1 MNRYNLDLDDT
12 EFKLI
17 RERSRKRRRP
27 NKAKHTI
34 SKRERAA
41 LKKWEMEI
49 IKEYEKAN
57 EKTKRKK
64 SCKKQPLIKTLY
76 AIKKPKTS
84 SRKKRR
90 STKAVQ
96 NPEEQKKESVEPVVA
111 AESSSASTEPTEP
124 TVSPASTE
132 STEPTVSPP
141 ASTEETV
148 AKPAEEQPSENK
160 TVLSSMAESLG
171 ISSSN
176 QEQAEKPATTEAKTG
191 GKRKR
196 KGCKKGGK

>member
-84 SRKKRR
+84 RKKRR

-96 NPEEQKKESVEPVVA
+96 NPEEQKESVEPVVA

-124 TVSPASTE
+124 TVSPPASTE

>member
-1 MNRYNLDLDDT
+1 MNRNLDLDT

-96 NPEEQKKESVEPVVA
+96 NPEEQKESVEPVVA

-124 TVSPASTE
+124 TVSPPASTE